1 MPQFTILNDRRFW
14 LFFAFALTLAGFPRG
29 YLVDWLNQ
37 AGSYA
42 NDLHPGGADFLNFWV
57 ASLKSL
63 HGEARDLYDPHL
75 YAQALIDQFG
85 DDFDRR
91 WLYPPHFLF
100 FILPLGLLPYWTAFA
115 LFMGGSLFVLLIVA
129 AKIWGGRGIVFWL
142 LIAPFTV
149 LAFIFGQTTFLIGAL
164 FIGALFWRDERPIL
178 AGVFL
183 GILTIKPQ
191 FGVFFPLLLLLER
204 RFLVIAVASATATSL
219 IAASVAA
226 FGLEA
231 WRGFILHLSGPQ
243 GDMLRASAS
252 NFLSLQLTPYGAARL
267 FGADMETA
275 GLIQAGTA
283 VFAALALV
291 SVVRSKAER
300 DTKDMMFVAT
310 TYLATPYILGYDLAA
325 PTFAA
330 IWLYLGH
337 SREKAPGFAFSV
349 LLVLV
354 AALSFVNGLTFAAGF
369 SAGPVLFLALAA
381 ALLLRAKLENDAC
394 RAQTCIRVPTAMD
407 QSEKRGGKGPSLP
420 PTKTEVAVR

>member
-29 YLVDWLNQ
+29 YLVDWLNE

-42 NDLHPGGADFLNFWV
+42 DNLHPGGADFLNFWI

-115 LFMGGSLFVLLIVA
+115 LFMVGSLLVLLIVA
-129 AKIWGGRGIVFWL
+129 AKIWGGRDIVFWL

-149 LAFIFGQTTFLIGAL
+149 LALIFGQTTFLVGAL
-164 FIGALFWRDERPIL
+164 FIGALYWREERPIL
-178 AGVFL
+178 AGIFL
-183 GILTIKPQ
+183 GLLTIKPQ

-204 RFLVIAVASATATSL
+204 RFLVIAVASATAATL
-219 IAASVAA
+219 IGASVAV

-231 WRGFILHLSGPQ
+231 WRGFFGHLSGPQ

-252 NFLSLQLTPYGAARL
+252 NFLSLQLTPYGAGRL
-267 FGADMETA
+267 FGADMKTA
-275 GLIQAGTA
+275 GLVQAGAA
-283 VFAALALV
+283 VIAAVALV
-291 SVVRSKAER
+291 RVVLWQAER
-300 DTKDMMFVAT
+300 DTKDMMLVAT

-337 SREKAPGFAFSV
+337 GREKAPGFALSL

-354 AALSFVNGLTFAAGF
+354 ATLSFVNGLTVAMGF
-369 SAGPVLFLALAA
+369 SAGPFVFAALAT
-381 ALLLRAKLENDAC
+381 ALVLRARQENANAAERECDRGPAG
-394 RAQTCIRVPTAMD
+394 VTA
-407 QSEKRGGKGPSLP
+407 RGGGQSILARGAAAPW
-420 PTKTEVAVR
+420 R